1 MQYGLT
7 FRFNNREVTHL
18 CLALFPVGGGKDRVE
33 LFIERAKKNVI
44 TSRNSLKTVI
54 DILELDTS
62 SVTLGKN
69 GKY

>member
-7 FRFNNREVTHL
+7 FGFDNCEVTHL
-18 CLALFPVGGGKDRVE
+18 CFALFPVGGGKDRVE